1 MADSDD
7 PCDGITP
14 NNLTGWT
21 KRDNYRDEKK

>member
-7 PCDGITP
+7 PCDDITS

-21 KRDNYRDEKK
+21 KRDNCRDEKK